1 MKICHLADI
10 QIRFG
15 SRHNEYR
22 AVFKKLHE
30 DLAKV
35 KPDRIVVAG
44 DINHHKINISPGSFE
59 LFSEL
64 LIGLARIAPTD
75 IIIGN
80 HDLNLQQLEQG
91 DSISPIFSLSNLI
104 QNENSKIAYIVSEDN
119 KDSID
124 YNQKA
129 IYYFPDSGFY
139 KLANNLVYG
148 VYSMK
153 DNKILKLEKK
163 EDGVNYIALYHG
175 QMYGARGDNGHILN
189 GDNLIKESTF
199 NNFDIVMLGD
209 IHEYQTFERI
219 EEKIIDESE
228 LDKYKSEGWEFV
240 DYEN

>member
-1 MKICHLADI
+1 MKIAHLADI

-22 AVFKKLHE
+22 SVFKKLHE
-30 DLAKV
+30 DLARIQ
-35 KPDRIVVAG
+35 PDRIVVAG
-44 DINHHKINISPGSFE
+44 DINHHKINISPGSFD

-91 DSISPIFSLSNLI
+91 DSIAPIFSLSNLI
-104 QNENSKIAYIVSEDN
+104 QENEHKIAYTVSEEN
-119 KDSID
+119 KNTLDF
-124 YNQKA
+124 NQKA
-129 IYYFPDSGFY
+129 IYFFPDSGFY
-139 KLANNLVYG
+139 KLADDLVYG

-153 DNKILKLEKK
+153 DNKIISLSKK
-163 EDGVNYIALYHG
+163 EPGVNYIALYHG

-209 IHEYQTFERI
+209 IHEYQTFERT
-219 EEKIIDESE
+219 EEKVIDESE

-240 DYEN
+240 DYE

>member
-22 AVFKKLHE
+22 TVFKALHE
-30 DLAKV
+30 DLAKI

-91 DSISPIFSLSNLI
+91 DSIAPI
-104 QNENSKIAYIVSEDN
+104 
-119 KDSID
+119 
-124 YNQKA
+124 
-129 IYYFPDSGFY
+129 
-139 KLANNLVYG
+139 
-148 VYSMK
+148 
-153 DNKILKLEKK
+153 
-163 EDGVNYIALYHG
+163 
-175 QMYGARGDNGHILN
+175 
-189 GDNLIKESTF
+189 
-199 NNFDIVMLGD
+199 
-209 IHEYQTFERI
+209 
-219 EEKIIDESE
+219 
-228 LDKYKSEGWEFV
+228 
-240 DYEN
+240 